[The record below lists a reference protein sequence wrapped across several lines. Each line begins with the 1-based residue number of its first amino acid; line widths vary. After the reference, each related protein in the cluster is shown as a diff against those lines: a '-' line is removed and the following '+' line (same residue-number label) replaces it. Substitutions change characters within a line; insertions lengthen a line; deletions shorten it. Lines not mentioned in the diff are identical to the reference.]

1 MDPLTLFALANGA
14 VKLVKEG
21 CKLYKDIKGAA
32 GDIKDVLKDLDD
44 QFHTAHKDR
53 PPTVAEQNQLIEE
66 KNRII
71 RLNKQDG
78 ETSNIYTQIGEQ
90 LGVYFDNLH
99 KCYAIFEEE
108 ERRSKT
114 EVYHGEDSIGKRA
127 LQRVLLKKQLD
138 AMGTELREIMV
149 YQSPPE
155 LGALWTEVQAM
166 MEVVGKEQAIA
177 ISAEMRRNS
186 QRAIIKRK
194 QIKKLKYKAYCWSIS
209 FVAILYICWLIW
221 AVVQIRIDAK
231 PELGRCLIPKGYP
244 GYVWYNNLKWIDCEI
259 SLTSIDNLR
268 KDYENLNNFYRGSS
282 FADFSVRRQT

>member
-44 QFHTAHKDR
+44 QFHTRHKDK
-53 PPTVAEQNQLIEE
+53 PPTVAEHNQFIEE

-78 ETSNIYTQIGEQ
+78 DTTNLYTEIGQQ
-90 LGVYFDNLH
+90 LGVYFDNLF

-114 EVYHGEDSIGKRA
+114 EVYHGDDSIGKRA
-127 LQRVLLKKQLD
+127 LQRVLLRKQLD
-138 AMGTELREIMV
+138 AMRAELREIMV

-155 LGALWTEVQAM
+155 LGALWTEVEAM
-166 MEVVGKEQAIA
+166 MEIVGKEQAVLIAEEMQRDREIA
-177 ISAEMRRNS
+177 I
-186 QRAIIKRK
+186 
-194 QIKKLKYKAYCWSIS
+194 
-209 FVAILYICWLIW
+209 
-221 AVVQIRIDAK
+221 
-231 PELGRCLIPKGYP
+231 
-244 GYVWYNNLKWIDCEI
+244 
-259 SLTSIDNLR
+259 
-268 KDYENLNNFYRGSS
+268 
-282 FADFSVRRQT
+282 VRRRRINHIKCEAWKYGLTLFFICFISGSTLVFTRIHF

>member
-44 QFHTAHKDR
+44 QFHNAHKDK
-53 PPTVAEQNQLIEE
+53 PPTVEQHNQYIQE

-71 RLNKQDG
+71 NLNKQDG

-99 KCYAIFEEE
+99 KCNAVFEEE
-108 ERRSKT
+108 ERRSRT

-138 AMGTELREIMV
+138 AMGQELREIMV

-155 LGALWTEVQAM
+155 LGALWTEVEAM
-166 MEVVGKEQAIA
+166 MQVVGKEQAGAIA
-177 ISAEMRRNS
+177 LEMQRDRAAART
-186 QRAIIKRK
+186 RAIRR
-194 QIKKLKYKAYCWSIS
+194 KKLKYKLWCWGMTTL
-209 FVAILYICWLIW
+209 AILYLCWLVW
-221 AVVQIRIDAK
+221 GVVQIRIEEK
-231 PELGRCLIPKGYP
+231 PELGRCLMPKGGWLYEK
-244 GYVWYNNLKWIDCEI
+244 YNNLKWVDCEI
-259 SLTSIDNLR
+259 
-268 KDYENLNNFYRGSS
+268 K
-282 FADFSVRRQT
+282 